1 MKSFSEMALSIQR
14 FIDTTVTGCTIDT
27 DVRCG
32 DGELQ
37 IKYIFKSSEDKND
50 KNTDSSFK

>member
-14 FIDTTVTGCTIDT
+14 FIDTTVTTIDT

-37 IKYIFKSSEDKND
+37 IKYIFKSKEATND
-50 KNTDSSFK
+50 TSLHKTSDG